1 MASDLDASK
10 TLLITLTGKDRP
22 GVTSTVFATL
32 AAFGVDVLDIEQIVL
47 RRRLILGI
55 LVTAPPRDWKALRAS
70 VEATADELGMHVEVD
85 RGSGDN
91 RGRRE
96 GRSHVTVIGSPLT
109 AGAMAAVAGRIAD
122 CGANID
128 RIERMARYPVT
139 AIDLHVSGADPDRL
153 RALLS
158 VEAATQGFD
167 IAVQPASLLRRAM
180 RLIVID
186 VDSTLIQGEV
196 IELVAAHGKHR
207 DEVALLTEQAMRGEL
222 DFESSLRA
230 RVALLEGIP
239 ATALDQ
245 VYDELVLAP
254 GARTLVRILRRLGY
268 RFAIVSGGFS
278 QITDRLAED
287 LDIHYARAN
296 ELEIADGH
304 LTGGIV
310 GDVVDRAGK
319 ATALRYFAEQVGV
332 PVGSVVAI
340 GDGANDLDM
349 LEAAGLG
356 IAYNAKALVQ
366 EAADTAVNVPY
377 LDSILYL
384 LGISREEVE
393 ALDEEHGFIT
403 PSPPLG

>member
-1 MASDLDASK
+1 MTDELPE
-10 TLLITLTGKDRP
+10 TLLLTVSGKDRP
-22 GVTSTVFATL
+22 GVTSAMFRTL
-32 AAFGVDVLDIEQIVL
+32 TRAGVEVIDIEQIVL

-55 LVTAPPRDWKALRAS
+55 LVTAPPRDWKSLRAA
-70 VEATADELGMHVEVD
+70 VEATADELGLHVEVD

-96 GRSHVTVIGSPLT
+96 GRSHVTVIGAPLK

-153 RALLS
+153 RALLA
-158 VEAATQGFD
+158 VEASVQAID

-196 IELVAAHGKHR
+196 IELLAAHSGHQ
-207 DEVALLTEQAMRGEL
+207 DEVAELTDRAMRGEL
-222 DFESSLRA
+222 DFESSLRE
-230 RVALLEGIP
+230 RTHLLKGVP
-239 ATALDQ
+239 ASALDE
-245 VYDELVLAP
+245 VYAELVLAP

-268 RFAIVSGGFS
+268 RFALVSGGFS

-287 LDIHYARAN
+287 LGIHYARAN
-296 ELEIADGH
+296 ELEIVDGL
-304 LTGGIV
+304 LTGEIV

-332 PVGSVVAI
+332 PVESVVAI

-349 LEAAGLG
+349 LEIAGLG

-366 EAADTAVNVPY
+366 EAADTTVNVPY
-377 LDSILYL
+377 LDAILYL
-384 LGISREEVE
+384 LGISREEIE
-393 ALDEEHGFIT
+393 ALDLLEHGIVT
-403 PSPPLG
+403 PAPPLG